1 MTSHD
6 PSPVLIDPGA
16 ISTPKGRSAPPAGES
31 VAILSTSSFSGV
43 VGDSSSLNGLESAWR
58 GGSRG
63 LLALAL
69 LAALPSCGPV
79 PRPDDAPMVDTAAGR
94 VRGVASDGV
103 AVFRGIP
110 YARPPVGALRWR
122 APEPPQNWEGTRDAM
137 AYGEVCVQPEKP
149 SFATRFIGS
158 EDCLTLN
165 VWMPALPSKQRLP
178 VFFYIHGGAYIVG
191 SSADTRVGEH
201 AFDGAHLAKAGPAVV
216 VTINYRLGPFGF
228 MAHPALSRETPY
240 AGSGNY
246 GFMDQIAALRWVK
259 ANIEAFGGDP
269 DRVMV
274 FGVSA
279 GGGSAAVMVASPQ
292 AAGLFSSAVLESSSG
307 GTATLAETEALGKK
321 LADRVGCANTL
332 TAAPCLRLRAAEE
345 IMTAANAT
353 VEIGQ
358 DGFGG
363 GPSVDNFVLP
373 ASLFDIFESGFYNR
387 MPLIYGTTA
396 NEFSWVILSFYKT
409 PVVTDADYEQRV
421 MSTFGPGLGPLVLQ
435 AYPSRDYR
443 TPQHA
448 IVAVWTDFVYT
459 CPARLIGR
467 ALAKHQSREL
477 WRYIYTHT
485 FHSGPLT
492 VFEAGHGYDDM
503 MVWHNFPPS
512 LFPLDQEELA
522 LATTMGRYWARLAA
536 SGDPNGGGDPT
547 WDGYDP
553 RQDNYLAFDT
563 PIGEGAAYQAAQCD
577 FWDPILLFNQ

>member
-1 MTSHD
+1 M
-6 PSPVLIDPGA
+6 LACGPGA
-16 ISTPKGRSAPPAGES
+16 VLSHRSAARFGASARVRSAGVDVTSRAAAGGGGARASSCTAHAFARDEMAVRDGIPVTTPARTLVDLADVLSQGALERALRRPTTCASTAPGSGRWAGPVTGGCRLCSPATPPAARERAPNWRISSWRSAPHTDCPGQR
-31 VAILSTSSFSGV
+31 ST
-43 VGDSSSLNGLESAWR
+43 R
-58 GGSRG
+58 
-63 LLALAL
+63 
-69 LAALPSCGPV
+69 
-79 PRPDDAPMVDTAAGR
+79 
-94 VRGVASDGV
+94 
-103 AVFRGIP
+103 
-110 YARPPVGALRWR
+110 
-122 APEPPQNWEGTRDAM
+122 
-137 AYGEVCVQPEKP
+137 
-149 SFATRFIGS
+149 
-158 EDCLTLN
+158 
-165 VWMPALPSKQRLP
+165 
-178 VFFYIHGGAYIVG
+178 
-191 SSADTRVGEH
+191 
-201 AFDGAHLAKAGPAVV
+201 
-216 VTINYRLGPFGF
+216 
-228 MAHPALSRETPY
+228 
-240 AGSGNY
+240 
-246 GFMDQIAALRWVK
+246 
-259 ANIEAFGGDP
+259 
-269 DRVMV
+269 
-274 FGVSA
+274 
-279 GGGSAAVMVASPQ
+279 
-292 AAGLFSSAVLESSSG
+292 SSG